1 MNGDFMPATIL
12 KPGEYYITEE
22 PYYEPIANEITIFEA
37 AYENKLALSLKGPTG
52 CGNTLHGVHGLAP

>member
-1 MNGDFMPATIL
+1 MPATIL

-22 PYYEPIANEITIFEA
+22 PYYEPGANEIRIFEA

-52 CGNTLHGVHGLAP
+52 